1 MFLSLLSCLL
11 LLQPQVHESGNLNHN
26 LVLPG
31 GVYLPPTSCRSV
43 SSPAAESGWPV
54 FVESKSTSQAHSVHY
69 KANLGRNACWPGP
82 VSTPTAQHWAI
93 DGSRR
98 GPTAERPGVRSAT
111 VASGNARQQVWCCQT
126 LQAPGISPNQTPST
140 DRAGEKGGYSRAL
153 KLRLISQVK
162 KEGPHFRNGKATYK
176 SEFSGAFNG
185 ITCLFQLTATS

>member
-69 KANLGRNACWPGP
+69 KANLSANACRPGP
-82 VSTPTAQHWAI
+82 VSTPTAQHGAI
-93 DGSRR
+93 DGTQR
-98 GPTAERPGVRSAT
+98 GLTAERPGVRSAT
-111 VASGNARQQVWCCQT
+111 VASGNARRQVWCCQT
-126 LQAPGISPNQTPST
+126 LQVPGISPNQTPGT
-140 DRAGEKGGYSRAL
+140 
-153 KLRLISQVK
+153 
-162 KEGPHFRNGKATYK
+162 GPHQARRIGPNQKLSTCPSQGLLLKRAHLAIGSVLALFELA
-176 SEFSGAFNG
+176 G
-185 ITCLFQLTATS
+185 IFEPHQAEN